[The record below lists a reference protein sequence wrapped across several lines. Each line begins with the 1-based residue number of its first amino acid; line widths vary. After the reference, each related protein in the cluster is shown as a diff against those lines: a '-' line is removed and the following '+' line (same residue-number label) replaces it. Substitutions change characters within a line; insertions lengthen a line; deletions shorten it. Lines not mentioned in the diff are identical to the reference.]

1 MGKII
6 GLILEE
12 AVPIPVDPEKDSLEP
27 PEEERKAEEAAP
39 IPAEKKAKS
48 K

>member
-12 AVPIPVDPEKDSLEP
+12 AAPIPVDPERDSPEA
-27 PEEERKAEEAAP
+27 PEEERKTEEAVP
-39 IPAEKKAKS
+39 IPVEKKAKS